1 MAAQNSL
8 VIFLKVPRLGR
19 VKTRLARDLG
29 WCRATWWYRHHVQSL
44 VRRVGRDPRWRCV
57 LAVADSGSDA
67 GLDGAA
73 VAFARGWIDVPG
85 IAVIGQGSGNLGARM
100 GRAFT
105 QVPPGPVMLIGSDI
119 PGITADHIARGFR
132 AAGGADVVFG
142 PAPDGGY
149 WLVGQ
154 KRLRRQRDLFS
165 GVRWSTP
172 SALTDS
178 RANVRG
184 RSVLIDEL
192 ADVDCGADFSSFYGS
207 ENP

>member
-1 MAAQNSL
+1 MAAQNFL
-8 VIFLKVPRLGR
+8 IIFVKVPRLGK

-29 WCRATWWYRHHVQSL
+29 WCQATWWYRHHVQRL
-44 VRRVGRDPRWRCV
+44 ARRLGRDPRWRTV
-57 LAVADSGSDA
+57 LAVADVGSDA
-67 GLDGAA
+67 AA
-73 VAFARGWIDVPG
+73 LAFVRGWIDVPG
-85 IAVIGQGSGNLGARM
+85 IAVIGQGSGDLGVRM
-100 GRAFT
+100 ARAFA
-105 QVPPGPVMLIGSDI
+105 QMPPGPVMLIGSDI

-132 AAGGADVVFG
+132 AMGNADVVFG

-172 SALTDS
+172 SALADS

-184 RSVLIDEL
+184 RSALVDLL
-192 ADVDCGADFSSFYGS
+192 ADVDCGADFLSFYGS
-207 ENP
+207 KSR